1 MKSNLNN
8 QSLILSK
15 QSEGKSQQDT
25 HRITRMT
32 MARSETL
39 TSPDLNN
46 YKLNYL
52 GYMHIAAEMIL
63 LVKTHVSLSSEN
75 FDSFCGQVYSK
86 YLNDK
91 HKNSFTEFNVLLNN
105 RLVESTFNLRASDN
119 LIRE

>member
-1 MKSNLNN
+1 
-8 QSLILSK
+8 
-15 QSEGKSQQDT
+15 
-25 HRITRMT
+25 MT